1 MVKIILKQ
9 MKYIVSNSLLLVF
22 TILLFSCK
30 QNVKSEK
37 IEQQLIL
44 TDSLQNLISVD
55 TAIMRYIT
63 TPLNLSG
70 QVAFVEDKMVEI
82 FPLFG
87 GNVVE
92 IYAELGSYVKKGSP
106 LATIRSSEVADF
118 QQQEIEAQANLEIAE
133 KDLDVANDMAKS
145 GLSSRKEILFAQK
158 KLDNARAQLK
168 KIKEI
173 ISIYNISGNS
183 LYSLKSP
190 VSGFV
195 VKKNITR
202 EMQLRSD
209 NNHNVFTISGLD
221 EVWIIANVY
230 ESDISKI
237 KLNNPAQ
244 VKISAFPKKIWNT
257 KIEKIYNILDPES
270 KTMMVRMKLSNHDY
284 KLKPGMFAQVQ
295 TTNSQLKAEREV
307 SINKNALIFNNN
319 NQYVVIIKPDNT
331 FEVKEI
337 KVKTITGD
345 YAAIMSGLN
354 ENDRVVNENAL
365 LIFNAITAN

>member
-244 VKISAFPKKIWNT
+244 VKISAFPKK
-257 KIEKIYNILDPES
+257 YGIL
-270 KTMMVRMKLSNHDY
+270 
-284 KLKPGMFAQVQ
+284 KLK
-295 TTNSQLKAEREV
+295 RY
-307 SINKNALIFNNN
+307 IIYLI
-319 NQYVVIIKPDNT
+319 Q
-331 FEVKEI
+331 
-337 KVKTITGD
+337 KV
-345 YAAIMSGLN
+345 
-354 ENDRVVNENAL
+354 RQ
-365 LIFNAITAN
+365 